1 MRSSTGGRRT
11 HARLGFSKVA
21 FCGVVRPP
29 DHPAR
34 PEGYRPLDGFWRA
47 RGYAP
52 LDGVIAHFGW
62 RDIGAAEETQK
73 PLQFW
78 MRNLP

>member
-1 MRSSTGGRRT
+1 M
-11 HARLGFSKVA
+11 HARLGFSQ
-21 FCGVVRPP
+21 GRLLRRRPP
-29 DHPAR
+29 GDHPAR
-34 PEGYRPLDGFWRA
+34 PEGYRPLDRFWRA

-52 LDGVIAHFGW
+52 LDGVVAHFGW
-62 RDIGAAEETQK
+62 RDIGEVEETQK